1 MRRAKRTAGCDLE
14 GKIYFVYL
22 LCLAAFVIGLFIY
35 FVILN

>member
-1 MRRAKRTAGCDLE
+1 MRRAKRTTGCDIE

-22 LCLAAFVIGLFIY
+22 LCMAVLVIGGFMY